1 MLKPLLD
8 ETYPE
13 ETRRHVI
20 AVTIARLNA
29 NACFRFAPPF
39 LASISD
45 DLSTSLSRIG
55 VALMITELLMIVS
68 PVVGGLVDRLHRR
81 TSMVAGLLGVSAA
94 AALAA
99 TSPGL
104 IVFVIAIA
112 ILGLSKLVFD
122 VGLTAWVNDHVDYE
136 RRGRVI
142 GITETSWALG
152 LLVGVT
158 IMGLV
163 ASASSWRWGYVT
175 GAAATALM
183 ALVLARRLGPDGESH
198 SSRRLNSVR
207 RPLPREGYWVV
218 LAMFFLMAAS
228 QCMFVTFGSWLDDE
242 FGFSEAGIAAVA
254 FGLGAFELL
263 ASLTSSRR
271 TDVWGKERSTALG
284 AALIVPSGVLLAA
297 SGSNVVLGLIFL
309 ALFLL
314 GFEFAIVSL
323 LPLAANVIPES
334 PARGLGFAIGGGTL
348 GRAVMSLA
356 ATATYDVH
364 GIGVPALIGSACAI
378 SVIASLAAYRRRV
391 SLDSR
396 S

>member
-1 MLKPLLD
+1 MLTPLLD
-8 ETYPE
+8 DSYPE
-13 ETRRHVI
+13 ETRRHVLS
-20 AVTIARLNA
+20 VTVARLNA

-112 ILGLSKLVFD
+112 ILGLSKLIFD

-175 GAAATALM
+175 GAATTALM